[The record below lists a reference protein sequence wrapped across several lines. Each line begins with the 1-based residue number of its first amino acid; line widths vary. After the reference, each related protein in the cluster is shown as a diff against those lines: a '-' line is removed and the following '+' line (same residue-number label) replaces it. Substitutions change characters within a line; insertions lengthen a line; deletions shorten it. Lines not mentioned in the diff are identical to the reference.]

1 MLAYSS
7 RTIMTMTPPAPD
19 GVQRLHALQRA
30 NSVRVARAAVKREI
44 AAGGTSAA
52 EAILSG
58 APEIQSMAVIDL
70 LMSQRGWGRT
80 RCRWL
85 LMAIPLSENKMIG
98 SMTDRQ
104 QDLVVTMLRAATEP
118 RRVAWSGR
126 SGDQPA
132 SPCPP
137 AHG

>member
-1 MLAYSS
+1 MLADSG
-7 RTIMTMTPPAPD
+7 RTIVIVTTPVPD
-19 GVQRLHALQRA
+19 GAQRLHALERA

-52 EAILSG
+52 EALLSG

-85 LMAIPLSENKMIG
+85 LMAIPLAENKPIG

-104 QDLVVTMLRAATEP
+104 QRLVVTMLRAACEP
-118 RRVAWSGR
+118 RRAEWSGR
-126 SGDQPA
+126 SSDQPLA
-132 SPCPP
+132 PCRP
-137 AHG
+137 APG